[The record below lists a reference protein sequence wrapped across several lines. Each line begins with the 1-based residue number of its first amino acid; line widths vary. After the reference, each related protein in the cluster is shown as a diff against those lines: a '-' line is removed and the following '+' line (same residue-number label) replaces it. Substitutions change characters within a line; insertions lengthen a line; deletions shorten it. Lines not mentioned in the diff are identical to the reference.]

1 VVAGLVVVAVAT
13 LAWLAVR
20 PFGGA
25 KVRPGGE
32 AGATAL
38 ADETGAHIF
47 CVGRVEPVGG
57 EVDVCA
63 QMAGTLESVAVR
75 EGQRVDAGAVVAL
88 IDAPVEKA
96 RLGLAQARLARVVA
110 GFGAEEIAAIAAQ
123 REALEA
129 ELDFAESELERGRKL
144 KAQQVVS
151 DDMLEARQQRVNT
164 LKKQV
169 AGLQKQ
175 YEAMKRGPLP
185 EEIAVARSEVELA
198 AANYQLREVRA
209 PFAGT
214 VLHLYRHTGDG
225 VLLNYPTPILRM
237 ADTSRLQVRVEVNE
251 ADAYRIQEG
260 TDGAFTVLGMKG
272 NTGRLRVRTM
282 LPAFGPKRLF
292 DPDASVRVDTRTLQV
307 LCDIADARS
316 VVYAGQ
322 RVTVHFREIP

>member
-1 VVAGLVVVAVAT
+1 
-13 LAWLAVR
+13 
-20 PFGGA
+20 
-25 KVRPGGE
+25 
-32 AGATAL
+32 
-38 ADETGAHIF
+38 
-47 CVGRVEPVGG
+47 
-57 EVDVCA
+57 
-63 QMAGTLESVAVR
+63 MAGTLESVAVR